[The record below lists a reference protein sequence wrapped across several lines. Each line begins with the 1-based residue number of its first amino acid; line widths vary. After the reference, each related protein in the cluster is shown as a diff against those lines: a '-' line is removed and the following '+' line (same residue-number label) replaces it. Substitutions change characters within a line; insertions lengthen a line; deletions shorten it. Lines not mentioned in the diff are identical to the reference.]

1 MYILFCKIKEG
12 GISLRGTY
20 NKNYFREINKQ
31 LIVIGL
37 IFLTSVVMG
46 TYLNKIWPDYQS
58 KIINSINPII
68 EYYNSKISVK
78 NIVIANLKSDI
89 VFMVFI
95 SLAMLMV
102 VTFPI
107 ALLIFLVKG
116 ISMGYTINSIIL
128 AMKLNS
134 IKFILITIS
143 KNLIII
149 VGSIILILVSI
160 NYIKEVIFE
169 FNRKKD
175 KNKIIFL
182 VSRYVLNSI
191 IVLAI
196 TISLQTLLNTV
207 IISIIKFLVR

>member
-1 MYILFCKIKEG
+1 M
-12 GISLRGTY
+12 SLRGTY

-95 SLAMLMV
+95 SLAMLML

-128 AMKLNS
+128 AMKLNG

>member
-1 MYILFCKIKEG
+1 M
-12 GISLRGTY
+12 SLRGTY

-95 SLAMLMV
+95 SLGMLMV

>member
-1 MYILFCKIKEG
+1 M
-12 GISLRGTY
+12 SLRGTY

-37 IFLTSVVMG
+37 IFLTAVVMG

-95 SLAMLMV
+95 SLAMLML

-128 AMKLNS
+128 AMKLNG

>member
-1 MYILFCKIKEG
+1 M
-12 GISLRGTY
+12 RGTY

-95 SLAMLMV
+95 SLGMLMV